1 MSTLDFAM
9 FEFELGLAELDLYQ
23 HTLVRT
29 NVRWRGQ
36 EREGGPIYLEELDPQ
51 CWKTYFRY
59 HTKDDIEKNMYIERC

>member
-1 MSTLDFAM
+1 MSDLDLAM

-36 EREGGPIYLEELDPQ
+36 EREGGPIDLEELEPEA
-51 CWKTYFRY
+51 WKTYFR
-59 HTKDDIEKNMYIERC
+59 

>member
-1 MSTLDFAM
+1 MSNLDLAM

-36 EREGGPIYLEELDPQ
+36 EREGGPIDLEELEPEA
-51 CWKTYFRY
+51 WKTYFR
-59 HTKDDIEKNMYIERC
+59 